1 MLYLHKKKSFSVGW
15 VMLASTVV
23 PAGTLPARPDWSRL
37 SVQKRRVWCRFCTA
51 INVIPG
57 M

>member
-37 SVQKRRVWCRFCTA
+37 SMQKRRVWWRFWTA
-51 INVIPG
+51 IRVIPG